1 MVWVHEPGRRV
12 GFAYRREASAVLA
25 DRLKEFA
32 NRKDIAVLALPRGG
46 VPVGY
51 AVARALE
58 ASQTTDDE
66 VRQLL
71 SRANA
76 RATPGITR
84 SA

>member
-1 MVWVHEPGRRV
+1 MSLDG
-12 GFAYRREASAVLA
+12 GSALRIAAKQVRVLA

-51 AVARALE
+51 AVAGALE
-58 ASQTTDDE
+58 ASQTTDEE